1 MNGTKVCEGDEK
13 RWGGSGKKEAGKAT
27 LGAAG
32 RFIRYTVFRL
42 KNDFEGDSLAAQIES
57 LI

>member
-1 MNGTKVCEGDEK
+1 MRNGGEEA
-13 RWGGSGKKEAGKAT
+13 GKKEAGKAA

-32 RFIRYTVFRL
+32 RFVRYTVFRL